1 MPRTLRIRLAGV
13 PNHVTHRGNQR
24 RQIFF
29 DERDYRHYLTLLANY
44 ARMFSMHVWAYC
56 LMPNHVHLLVVGEH
70 PDSISRAI
78 GNTQRVFARR
88 CHRDARVTG
97 HFWGTRHYAAPL
109 DEPHVW
115 AAVRYIERN
124 PVRACL
130 VTQATTYPW
139 SSAAAH
145 AGLRHDP
152 LLDSARPFPGP
163 VGDWAAWLSIDIEAA
178 TVDTLRRNT
187 TLGRPTG
194 SETFVTELERRTGRR
209 LRRRKPGPPP
219 RSGTDPRHRNPC

>member
-1 MPRTLRIRLAGV
+1 MPRVRRIRLAGI

-24 RQIFF
+24 RQVFF
-29 DERDYRHYLTLLANY
+29 GHSDYSDYLALLRDYSQ
-44 ARMFSMHVWAYC
+44 MFSMRVWAYC
-56 LMPNHVHLLVVGEH
+56 LMPNHVHLLAVGEH
-70 PDSISRAI
+70 ADSISRAI

-88 CHRDARVTG
+88 RHRYAQVTG
-97 HFWGTRHYAAPL
+97 HLWGTRHYAGPL
-109 DEPHVW
+109 DEAHVW

-130 VTQATTYPW
+130 AAPATAYPW

-145 AGLRHDP
+145 AGLRHDS

-163 VGDWAAWLSIDIEAA
+163 VGDWAAWLAIDIEATTA
-178 TVDTLRRNT
+178 DALRRNT

-194 SETFVTELERRTGRR
+194 CEAFITELERRTGRR
-209 LRRRKPGPPP
+209 LRPRKPGPPP
-219 RSGTDPRHRNPC
+219 RREVDPTLRNPR